1 MNPTI
6 ARLALVA
13 LIGRKRFVLL
23 LLFPIGLI
31 GLTVMVRVLTS
42 DAEVA
47 VELLFGL
54 GLLVVLPLLAL
65 IAATAVMGP
74 EVDDGSLVYLLAKP
88 VSRHSVALSKYVV
101 ALTAVLVF
109 GPLPMLVTGIALDSD
124 NMDFVLGIS
133 LSATLSAIVYTS
145 LFLALSTVW
154 KHAVVVG
161 LLFVLLWE
169 GTLAGI
175 FSGVAWLSI
184 GQWAGRVGAEISAEW
199 GTPAVP
205 LWWAIGALL
214 VVGVGGVW
222 FSGDR
227 LRSFS
232 LKGDD

>member
-1 MNPTI
+1 MNSTI
-6 ARLALVA
+6 ARLALAA
-13 LIGRKRFVLL
+13 LVGRKRFVLL
-23 LLFPIGLI
+23 LLFPTGLI
-31 GLTVMVRVLTS
+31 ALTVLVRVLTS

-47 VELLFGL
+47 VEILFGL
-54 GLLVVLPLLAL
+54 GLLLVLPLLAL
-65 IAATAVMGP
+65 VAATAVMGP

-101 ALTAVLVF
+101 ALAAVLVC
-109 GPLPMLVTGIALDSD
+109 GPLPMLVTGLALGTE
-124 NMDFVLGIS
+124 NQELVLGIS
-133 LSATLSAIVYTS
+133 LSAALSAIVYTS

-154 KHAVVVG
+154 KHAVVAG

-169 GTLAGI
+169 GTLAAI

-184 GQWAGRVGAEISAEW
+184 GQWASRVGAEVNADW

-205 LWWAIGALL
+205 LWWAIGSLL
-214 VVGVGGVW
+214 VVGIGGVW

>member
-6 ARLALVA
+6 ARLALAA
-13 LIGRKRFVLL
+13 LLGRKRFVLL

-31 GLTVMVRVLTS
+31 GLTILVRVLS
-42 DAEVA
+42 SEPEAAAEI
-47 VELLFGL
+47 LFGL
-54 GLLVVLPLLAL
+54 GLTVVVPLLAL
-65 IAATAVMGP
+65 VAATAVMGP

-88 VSRHSVALSKYVV
+88 VSRHAVAFSKYVV
-101 ALTAVLVF
+101 ALATVLAL
-109 GPLPMLVTGIALDSD
+109 GPLLLLVTGLLVHPDESHLILAA
-124 NMDFVLGIS
+124 
-133 LSATLSAIVYTS
+133 SAGGAVSAIAYTS

-169 GTLAGI
+169 GTLANI

-184 GQWAGRVGAEISAEW
+184 GRWGDRVAAAIDVDWGAPSVA
-199 GTPAVP
+199 
-205 LWWAIGALL
+205 LWWAIACLL

>member
-6 ARLALVA
+6 ARLALAA
-13 LIGRKRFVLL
+13 LLGRKRFVLL

-31 GLTVMVRVLTS
+31 ALTVLVRVLSS
-42 DAEVA
+42 DPDAAMEI
-47 VELLFGL
+47 LFGL

-65 IAATAVMGP
+65 VAATAVMGP

-88 VSRHSVALSKYVV
+88 VSRHSVAFSKYVV
-101 ALTAVLVF
+101 ALATVLLL
-109 GPLPMLVTGIALDSD
+109 GPVSMLVAGIAIHPDETGLILAISA
-124 NMDFVLGIS
+124 GAS
-133 LSATLSAIVYTS
+133 LSAIAYTS
-145 LFLALSTVW
+145 LFLAMSTVW

-184 GQWAGRVGAEISAEW
+184 GRWGDRVSASLDPDW
-199 GTPAVP
+199 TAPSVA
-205 LWWAIGALL
+205 LWWAIACLT
-214 VVGVGGVW
+214 VVAVGGVW